1 MFLKKLKLVNYRNYL
16 DFEGKFDHLKT
27 IIIGQN
33 AQGKTNILEAINILA
48 TAHSNRAERDND
60 LVYWNKEHA
69 LIFAT
74 VQTQNSNLEIALQIN
89 TTGRRKLKINDV
101 PKKAPQ
107 ADLLGNFFAV
117 MFSCEDMYLIKGS
130 PSIRRNWIDSV
141 LFQLDSKYH
150 RLTQDYQKST
160 TQKNSLLKQS
170 FESGLS
176 RKALKEQV
184 EIWNNQ
190 IINSGSEILATRLKF
205 LEDIRPIT
213 RDFQKNIS
221 KQNENLDLI
230 YKSTVQ
236 LPDCV
241 IARSFSDEAISQK
254 QYRSN
259 EIASPSVRN
268 DKETLKSR
276 FKKAL
281 DESFEAELAR
291 GQSLIGPHRDDLL
304 FLINDK
310 EAKSFASQ
318 GQQRSIVLALKLAEL
333 KIIEKR
339 RGEIPVLL
347 LDDVFAELDESRQD
361 FLLHNLPKDIQTFL
375 TTTHLSGI
383 QKEFL
388 RGAQI
393 LEIRNGQLVESA
405 ECGV

>member
-48 TAHSNRAERDND
+48 TAHSDRAERDND

-74 VQTQNSNLEIALQIN
+74 VQTNTGNSPDHSLLEIALQIN

-150 RLTQDYQKST
+150 RLTQEYQKST

-176 RKALKEQV
+176 RKALKEQLD
-184 EIWNNQ
+184 IWNNQ

-213 RDFQKNIS
+213 KDFQKNIS

-230 YKSTVQ
+230 YNSTIYDNKISLQ
-236 LPDCV
+236 IDDLET
-241 IARSFSDEAISQK
+241 IKKLFS
-254 QYRSN
+254 
-259 EIASPSVRN
+259 
-268 DKETLKSR
+268 LKLS
-276 FKKAL
+276 
-281 DESFEAELAR
+281 ESFEAELAR

-304 FLINDK
+304 FLINEK

-393 LEIRNGQLVESA
+393 LEIKSGQVVESA
-405 ECGV
+405 ECSV